1 MIRWVVPILAVV
13 LILIGFLGAGYA
25 GPLVITCGSHCGGGG
40 QSGSVTAS
48 FSYMTNGTTVTVD
61 DTSTVQGSVHIE
73 KQTVTWGDGTNGP
86 ISWHGSAQHVYAAT
100 GKYGVTETVAYQA
113 EVCTGNLPYP
123 LDCSV
128 QDYASSV
135 THYVVVSNGTSP
147 PPGTL
152 PPSIFVQFNATVSN
166 LTVTVVDETI
176 YTYSRA
182 TSIVWYWGDGSPN
195 STGTTATHTYQNAST
210 YTITEVVTAVG
221 VIQGYTDTYVNGS
234 AAITL
239 KAGVN
244 MTFVASGSS
253 GTAKSVGFLPLP
265 DAGGLMLAGLA
276 LLVTGVFPYTS
287 MRPEWLLGSAFGGF
301 IIGFIVWSMR

>member
-25 GPLVITCGSHCGGGG
+25 GPLIITCGSHCGGGG

-48 FSYMTNGTTVTVD
+48 FSYVTSGTTLTVD

-73 KQTVTWGDGTNGP
+73 KQTVTWGDGTNGL

-166 LTVTVVDETI
+166 LTVTVVDETL
-176 YTYSRA
+176 YTYSME
-182 TSIVWYWGDGSPN
+182 TSIVWSWGDGSLN
-195 STGTTATHTYQNAST
+195 STGMTATHTYRNAST
-210 YTITEVVTAVG
+210 YTIKEMVTAVG
-221 VIQGYTDTYVNGS
+221 VIQGYTNTYVNGS
-234 AAITL
+234 ASMVIKT
-239 KAGVN
+239 GIV
-244 MTFVASGSS
+244 TTCIASCSVGSV
-253 GTAKSVGFLPLP
+253 TTVGFLPLP

-301 IIGFIVWSMR
+301 IIGFIVWSML

>member
-1 MIRWVVPILAVV
+1 M
-13 LILIGFLGAGYA
+13 
-25 GPLVITCGSHCGGGG
+25 
-40 QSGSVTAS
+40 
-48 FSYMTNGTTVTVD
+48 
-61 DTSTVQGSVHIE
+61 
-73 KQTVTWGDGTNGP
+73 
-86 ISWHGSAQHVYAAT
+86 
-100 GKYGVTETVAYQA
+100 
-113 EVCTGNLPYP
+113 
-123 LDCSV
+123 
-128 QDYASSV
+128 
-135 THYVVVSNGTSP
+135 
-147 PPGTL
+147 
-152 PPSIFVQFNATVSN
+152 
-166 LTVTVVDETI
+166 TVVDETI

-221 VIQGYTDTYVNGS
+221 VIQGYTDMYVNGS

-301 IIGFIVWSMR
+301 IIGFIVWSML